1 MSDPANTTIRM
12 AVCTQSISHFEAPLF
27 RLSAR
32 LPGLRLKVFYVDE
45 IDHAPRYDAAY
56 GGMITWGG
64 DLLDGYESERCS
76 GIRAIEAALEE
87 WGADVVLMYGYAW
100 PGAAR
105 MILSRWMKGR
115 PQIHRGTL
123 NYHLDPRATIRS
135 RLARPLRRLLLGR
148 FHAHHYGGSYS
159 RKVVLDAG
167 ARPDSLFFV
176 PYSVDSPYFL
186 VSSGVPGNIES
197 ARRIRQQAGWEE
209 GDRVLLFIA
218 QHNWI
223 KGPDIAVEAFRQY
236 RCLDESAR
244 FLVVGSGSMTEAMK
258 ARVRELGL
266 QRCVHFANFVPS
278 HETIPYYLASDLVL
292 CTSRYETW
300 ARMVNEAMLCGK
312 PCLVN
317 DVVPAAGGLVEDH
330 VNGFVVKGSDS
341 ATYARAIS
349 GFFALDLPARL
360 AMGEAARAAAM
371 RFSYEENIQNVL
383 AAARHAVMAAGK

>member
-32 LPGLRLKVFYVDE
+32 LSGLQLKVFYVDE

-76 GIRAIEAALEE
+76 GIRAIEAALEA

-105 MILSRWMKGR
+105 LILLRWMKGQ

-123 NYHLDPRATIRS
+123 NYHLDPRVTWRGRLGRPIR
-135 RLARPLRRLLLGR
+135 RWLLGR

-167 ARPDSLFFV
+167 APPDSLFFV
-176 PYSVDSPYFL
+176 PYSVDSTSFL
-186 VSSGVPGNIES
+186 TGSGLAANIDS
-197 ARRIRQQAGWEE
+197 AERIRRQAGWES

-218 QHNWI
+218 QHNWV
-223 KGPDIAVEAFRQY
+223 KGPDIAMEVFRQY
-236 RCLDESAR
+236 RLLDKTAR

-258 ARVRELGL
+258 ASVLNHGL
-266 QRCVHFANFVPS
+266 QQSVHFANFVPS
-278 HETIPYYLASDLVL
+278 SETIPYYLASDLVL

-300 ARMVNEAMLCGK
+300 ARMVNEAMLCGR
-312 PCLVN
+312 PCVIN
-317 DVVPAAGGLVEDH
+317 DIVPAAGGLVEQH
-330 VNGFVVKGSDS
+330 VNGYVVQGLDTAAYIK
-341 ATYARAIS
+341 AIS
-349 GFFALDLPARL
+349 GYFALTAEDRI
-360 AMGEAARAAAM
+360 MIGEAARAAAI
-371 RFSYEENIQNVL
+371 RFSYEANIQNVL
-383 AAARHAVMAAGK
+383 AAARYAIIAARQ